1 MVKYYLLYDGDCGIC
16 SKSAELVHKN
26 DKLKVF
32 EIMPYQFF
40 DFAQYPRLNEDIAQT
55 TVILI
60 KKDLSKHLAESA
72 AVFEILYNL
81 KGIYKIL
88 GLILNNPIFI
98 FISNPIYRII
108 AKNRA
113 KISTML
119 GLNACKVRYWNK
131 IQSAHG

>member
-16 SKSAELVHKN
+16 SKSAELVHKF
-26 DKLKVF
+26 DKDKNF
-32 EIMPYQFF
+32 EILPYQFF
-40 DFAQYPRLNEDIAQT
+40 DFAQYPKLNENIAQT

-72 AVFEILYNL
+72 AVFEIFSNL
-81 KGIYKIL
+81 SGFYKVI
-88 GLILNNPIFI
+88 GLILNNPVFI
-98 FISNPIYRII
+98 FLSNPIYRLI

-119 GLNACKVRYWNK
+119 GLNACKVRY
-131 IQSAHG
+131 